1 MLRMLCSVV
10 CAIML
15 GAGSAADAQLLNG
28 PTADAYPIIA
38 QLYGD
43 PDHYAGRTVMIYGL
57 VVGQQSP
64 STFMLQDVSAHPLK
78 IVGNAKLKAAIGDQL
93 IVVGVFH
100 KSSTGPFVAAT
111 SLVHAKVL
119 GGGGCC

>member
-1 MLRMLCSVV
+1 MLC
-10 CAIML
+10 AIVFAVLL
-15 GAGSAADAQLLNG
+15 GADSAANAQLLNG

-43 PDHYAGRTVMIYGL
+43 PDQYAGHTVMIYGL
-57 VVGQQSP
+57 VVGKQPP
-64 STFMLQDVSAHPLK
+64 STFELQDVSDHPLK
-78 IVGNAKLKAAIGDQL
+78 IVGNAKIKVEIGDQL

-100 KSSTGPFVAAT
+100 NASTGPFVAAT
-111 SLVHAKVL
+111 SLIRAKVL

>member
-1 MLRMLCSVV
+1 MLRMR
-10 CAIML
+10 CAIVFALLL

-43 PDHYAGRTVMIYGL
+43 PDHYAGHTVMIYGL
-57 VVGQQSP
+57 VVAEQSS
-64 STFMLQDVSAHPLK
+64 STFMLQDVSDHALK

-100 KSSTGPFVAAT
+100 NASTGPFVVAT
-111 SLVHAKVL
+111 SLIHAQVL